1 MLLFPPFFDLELEDA
16 GPHQP
21 KAGPFA
27 FSTTAFRE
35 PLMIKHIV
43 MFKLKKKNPAN
54 LKKAVQALQGLE
66 GEIEALRSLEIG
78 VDFAQ
83 SERSYDI
90 VLTTHFDDRNGFDT
104 YGPHPKHIPVIETM
118 RALCSSSVVVDYKVS

>member
-1 MLLFPPFFDLELEDA
+1 MLSFPPFFNLELEGADLYQSETGFLA
-16 GPHQP
+16 SP
-21 KAGPFA
+21 
-27 FSTTAFRE
+27 TTAFRE
-35 PLMIKHIV
+35 SLMVKHIV

-90 VLTTHFDDRNGFDT
+90 VLTTHFDDRNGLDT
-104 YGPHPKHIPVIETM
+104 YVPHPKHIPVKETM
-118 RALCSSSVVVDYKVS
+118 RALCSSSVVVDYEVS

>member
-1 MLLFPPFFDLELEDA
+1 MLSFPPFFNLELEGADLYQSETSFLA
-16 GPHQP
+16 SP
-21 KAGPFA
+21 
-27 FSTTAFRE
+27 TTAFRE
-35 PLMIKHIV
+35 SLMVKHIV

-54 LKKAVQALQGLE
+54 LEKAVQALQGLE

-78 VDFAQ
+78 IDSTQ

-90 VLTTHFDDRNGFDT
+90 VLTTHFDDREGFDT

-118 RALCSSSVVVDYKVS
+118 RALCSNSVVVDYEAS

>member
-1 MLLFPPFFDLELEDA
+1 MLLFPPLFNLELEGA
-16 GPHQP
+16 GQHLSETGFLASP
-21 KAGPFA
+21 
-27 FSTTAFRE
+27 TTAFRE
-35 PLMIKHIV
+35 SLMVKHIV
-43 MFKLKKKNPAN
+43 MFKLKEKNPAN

-90 VLTTHFDDRNGFDT
+90 VLTTHFDDRNGLDT
-104 YGPHPKHIPVIETM
+104 YVPHPKHIPVKETM
-118 RALCSSSVVVDYKVS
+118 RALCSSSVVVDYEVS

>member
-1 MLLFPPFFDLELEDA
+1 MLSFPPFFNLELEGADLYQSETSFLA
-16 GPHQP
+16 SP
-21 KAGPFA
+21 
-27 FSTTAFRE
+27 TTAFRE
-35 PLMIKHIV
+35 SLMVKHIV

-54 LKKAVQALQGLE
+54 LKKAVQALKGLE

-90 VLTTHFDDRNGFDT
+90 VLTTHFNDRNGFDT

-118 RALCSSSVVVDYKVS
+118 RALCSSSVVVDYEVS